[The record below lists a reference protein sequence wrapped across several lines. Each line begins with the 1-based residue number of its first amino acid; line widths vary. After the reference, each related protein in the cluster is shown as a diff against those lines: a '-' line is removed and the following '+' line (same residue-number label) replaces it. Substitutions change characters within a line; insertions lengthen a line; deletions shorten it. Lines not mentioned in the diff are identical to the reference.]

1 MTTLSKYPN
10 NYDPTDYDWSSAWH
24 EGMLDIRRAHPTS
37 TVTLGLLGPE
47 DVDVVLSADE
57 GENDGPEWLLY
68 GVAKDGRY
76 FFLSAG
82 CDYTGWDC
90 QAGGTLTVANSAQ
103 EMLSFGMTNSDRQR
117 LGV

>member
-1 MTTLSKYPN
+1 MSTLSKYPN
-10 NYDPTDYDWSSAWH
+10 GYDPTDYDWASAW
-24 EGMLDIRRAHPTS
+24 EVYGDVRSAHPTS
-37 TVTLGLLGPE
+37 GVSLAGLSPD

-90 QAGGTLTVANSAQ
+90 QAGGTLTVAKTER
-103 EMLSFGMTNSDRQR
+103 EMLDFGMTKDNRDR

>member
-1 MTTLSKYPN
+1 MSTLSKYPN
-10 NYDPTDYDWSSAWH
+10 NYDPTDYDWDQAWVY
-24 EGMLDIRRAHPTS
+24 GGDTRRAHPTS
-37 TVTLGLLGPE
+37 TVSLAPLGPD

-90 QAGGTLTVANSAQ
+90 QAGGTMTVAHTAQ
-103 EMLSFGMTNSDRQR
+103 EMLTFGMTDSDRSR